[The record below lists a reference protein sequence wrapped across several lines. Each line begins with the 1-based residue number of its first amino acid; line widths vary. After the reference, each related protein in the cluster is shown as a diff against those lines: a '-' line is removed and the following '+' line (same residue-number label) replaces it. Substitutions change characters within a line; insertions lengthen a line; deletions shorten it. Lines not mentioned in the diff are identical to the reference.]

1 MNTETLIAVNIGLPV
16 VSALASLVFSD
27 RRARTGI
34 VYLTAAVLVVSSL
47 LLYNAG
53 GLELNPSG
61 GFETAVVAL
70 DFVLLLYF
78 LYQGFVHRSW
88 QVLALSLAQ
97 LVPAAYFEFI
107 VEGAHVEK
115 ILVVDNLSILLTLI
129 INIVGSMVVI
139 YALSYMEEHEHHLH
153 LERSKQNRFFFY
165 LILLLSAMNGLVY
178 SNSLYWLYFFWEVTT
193 LCCYELI
200 RHDGTEEA
208 QGNALLALWMGLIG
222 GVAFVAAMFVGYN
235 AVHSIAL
242 TEMMAAPL
250 SQGLLLVFALAALAA
265 FTKSA
270 QFPFHSWLLGAMVA
284 PTPVS
289 ALLHS
294 STMVNAGVYMLLRIA
309 PAIQGTTLTYIVA
322 FMGAVTFTVTSVL
335 AIRQRVSKRIL
346 AFSTIGNLGLITL
359 CIGLNTGLSYS
370 AALILLIF
378 HSVAKGLLFMGAG
391 VVENKIG
398 SRDVEDWEGLLG
410 RLPLTTAV
418 MIVGMV
424 SMFLPPFGMLLGKWV
439 AVDAVASTPLL
450 YGLPLVF
457 LVVLGSGA
465 TTFYY
470 AKWLGYLTV
479 LPNGAKRISERL
491 ETPYK
496 VALYTLLGVNV
507 LISVGAALVISNI
520 VNPIMAA
527 SYTPQMSTPMYG
539 VDLGFTSFPVLPL
552 WAAGVAVLLAGSWLA
567 KIKGGAITTPY
578 LGGENVADKEVT
590 FMTTADSEVA
600 ASVSGLFL
608 ASSIDEAWLDKL
620 AVYLGTAIIVIL
632 FIAEVV

>member
-1 MNTETLIAVNIGLPV
+1 M
-16 VSALASLVFSD
+16 
-27 RRARTGI
+27 RCWR
-34 VYLTAAVLVVSSL
+34 
-47 LLYNAG
+47 
-53 GLELNPSG
+53 
-61 GFETAVVAL
+61 
-70 DFVLLLYF
+70 
-78 LYQGFVHRSW
+78 
-88 QVLALSLAQ
+88 
-97 LVPAAYFEFI
+97 
-107 VEGAHVEK
+107 
-115 ILVVDNLSILLTLI
+115 
-129 INIVGSMVVI
+129 
-139 YALSYMEEHEHHLH
+139 
-153 LERSKQNRFFFY
+153 
-165 LILLLSAMNGLVY
+165 
-178 SNSLYWLYFFWEVTT
+178 
-193 LCCYELI
+193 C
-200 RHDGTEEA
+200 
-208 QGNALLALWMGLIG
+208 

-309 PAIQGTTLTYIVA
+309 PVVQGTTLTYIVA

-359 CIGLNTGLSYS
+359 CIGLNTGLSYG
-370 AALILLIF
+370 AAVTLLAF

-398 SRDVEDWEGLLG
+398 SRDIDDWEGLLG

-418 MIVGMV
+418 MIAGMV

-470 AKWLGYLTV
+470 AKWIGYLTV
-479 LPNGAKRISERL
+479 LPNGAKMSAERL
-491 ETPYK
+491 ETPYR

-507 LISVGAALVISNI
+507 LISVGAALVLSNI
-520 VNPIMAA
+520 VNPITAA
-527 SYTPQMSTPMYG
+527 SYTPQMSTPMGG

-552 WAAGVAVLLAGSWLA
+552 WAAGAAVLLIGSWLA
-567 KIKGGAITTPY
+567 KMKGGAITTPY
-578 LGGENVADKEVT
+578 LSGENVADKEVT
-590 FMTTADSEVA
+590 FMTTGDSEVA
-600 ASVSGLFL
+600 ANMSGTYL
-608 ASSIDEAWLDKL
+608 ASSIDEEWLDRL
-620 AVYLGTAIIVIL
+620 AVYLGTAIIVAL

>member
-208 QGNALLALWMGLIG
+208 QGNALLADR
-222 GVAFVAAMFVGYN
+222 
-235 AVHSIAL
+235 
-242 TEMMAAPL
+242 
-250 SQGLLLVFALAALAA
+250 
-265 FTKSA
+265 KS
-270 QFPFHSWLLGAMVA
+270 
-284 PTPVS
+284 
-289 ALLHS
+289 
-294 STMVNAGVYMLLRIA
+294 
-309 PAIQGTTLTYIVA
+309 
-322 FMGAVTFTVTSVL
+322 
-335 AIRQRVSKRIL
+335 
-346 AFSTIGNLGLITL
+346 
-359 CIGLNTGLSYS
+359 
-370 AALILLIF
+370 
-378 HSVAKGLLFMGAG
+378 
-391 VVENKIG
+391 VV
-398 SRDVEDWEGLLG
+398 
-410 RLPLTTAV
+410 
-418 MIVGMV
+418 
-424 SMFLPPFGMLLGKWV
+424 
-439 AVDAVASTPLL
+439 
-450 YGLPLVF
+450 
-457 LVVLGSGA
+457 
-465 TTFYY
+465 
-470 AKWLGYLTV
+470 
-479 LPNGAKRISERL
+479 
-491 ETPYK
+491 
-496 VALYTLLGVNV
+496 
-507 LISVGAALVISNI
+507 
-520 VNPIMAA
+520 
-527 SYTPQMSTPMYG
+527 
-539 VDLGFTSFPVLPL
+539 
-552 WAAGVAVLLAGSWLA
+552 
-567 KIKGGAITTPY
+567 
-578 LGGENVADKEVT
+578 
-590 FMTTADSEVA
+590 
-600 ASVSGLFL
+600 
-608 ASSIDEAWLDKL
+608 
-620 AVYLGTAIIVIL
+620 
-632 FIAEVV
+632 

>member
-1 MNTETLIAVNIGLPV
+1 M
-16 VSALASLVFSD
+16 
-27 RRARTGI
+27 
-34 VYLTAAVLVVSSL
+34 
-47 LLYNAG
+47 
-53 GLELNPSG
+53 
-61 GFETAVVAL
+61 
-70 DFVLLLYF
+70 
-78 LYQGFVHRSW
+78 
-88 QVLALSLAQ
+88 
-97 LVPAAYFEFI
+97 
-107 VEGAHVEK
+107 
-115 ILVVDNLSILLTLI
+115 
-129 INIVGSMVVI
+129 
-139 YALSYMEEHEHHLH
+139 
-153 LERSKQNRFFFY
+153 
-165 LILLLSAMNGLVY
+165 
-178 SNSLYWLYFFWEVTT
+178 
-193 LCCYELI
+193 
-200 RHDGTEEA
+200 
-208 QGNALLALWMGLIG
+208 
-222 GVAFVAAMFVGYN
+222 AFVAAMFVGYN

-270 QFPFHSWLLGAMVA
+270 QFPFHGWLLGAMVA

-346 AFSTIGNLGLITL
+346 AFSTIGNLGLIIL